1 MRGYVMVGSSNLEES
16 KAFYD
21 AILAV
26 IGIVSIYEDE
36 VCVGYAHEGNSDVEF
51 YITKPANGE
60 PVTFGN
66 GTQISFLTES
76 TEEVDMFHKTA
87 LDLGAKNEG
96 NPGFRPNDS
105 DAYYAYIRD
114 PDGNKIC
121 SYTSVNV

>member
-1 MRGYVMVGSSNLEES
+1 MRGYVMVGSSNLKES

-21 AILAV
+21 VVLAV
-26 IGIVSIYEDE
+26 MRIVSIYEDE
-36 VCVGYAHEGNSDVEF
+36 VCVGYAHEGNRNVEF

-66 GTQISFLTES
+66 GTQISFLTQS
-76 TEEVDMFHKTA
+76 TEQVDMFHKTA
-87 LDLGAKNEG
+87 LSLGAKNEG
-96 NPGFRPNDS
+96 NPGFRPSDS
-105 DAYYAYIRD
+105 NTYYAYIRD

>member
-1 MRGYVMVGSSNLEES
+1 MRGYVMVGSTNLKES

-26 IGIVSIYEDE
+26 IGVVSIYEDE

>member
-1 MRGYVMVGSSNLEES
+1 MRGYVMVGSTNLKES

-26 IGIVSIYEDE
+26 IGVVSIYEDE

-51 YITKPANGE
+51 YITRPANGE

>member
-1 MRGYVMVGSSNLEES
+1 MRGYVMVGSSNLEKS
-16 KAFYD
+16 KEFYD
-21 AILAV
+21 DVLNV
-26 IGIVSIYEDE
+26 IGIVSIYKDE
-36 VCVGYAHEGNSDVEF
+36 VCVGYAREGKKDVEF

-76 TEEVDMFHKTA
+76 TEQVNEFHKTA
-87 LDLGAKNEG
+87 LGLGAQNEG
-96 NPGFRPNDS
+96 DPGFRPSDS
-105 DAYYAYIRD
+105 NVYYAYIRD